1 MLRSGSPLM
10 NSSFSVRVRRSV
22 VVASDRRLAAALE
35 AIIGAVYLAHGFE
48 AAKRFVLT
56 HLEPEIAAPRAA
68 IGKGIK
74 TMLQEWTQARNGSLP
89 RYDIIST
96 SGPEH
101 ERIYECAVR
110 IDGERLRGEWPQSA
124 RCRGG
129 GGRGG
134 N

>member
-1 MLRSGSPLM
+1 
-10 NSSFSVRVRRSV
+10 
-22 VVASDRRLAAALE
+22 
-35 AIIGAVYLAHGFE
+35 
-48 AAKRFVLT
+48 VLT

-110 IDGERLRGEWPQSA
+110 IDGGEVARGSGPSRRAAEA
-124 RCRGG
+124 AAAEAAIDLLGVTKEAVL
-129 GGRGG
+129 
-134 N
+134 

>member
-1 MLRSGSPLM
+1 M
-10 NSSFSVRVRRSV
+10 
-22 VVASDRRLAAALE
+22 
-35 AIIGAVYLAHGFE
+35 
-48 AAKRFVLT
+48 LT

-110 IDGERLRGEWPQSA
+110 IDGERLRGGVAPVGALQRRRRQRRQLICSA
-124 RCRGG
+124 
-129 GGRGG
+129 
-134 N
+134 